1 MAVQVIRGLKRK
13 IGADAHRQ
21 RTNHRIAD
29 VEVIVQVARRDAPN
43 DTVIRI
49 IGGKLGHPRLEGAA
63 HLHAGEDAVDTVLIA
78 SLHPFQMRQDAL
90 LLAHTFFGLQH
101 GDFMV
106 AGVSLYP
113 SSILRSSLRQDL
125 RRNRILTMQVA
136 EEMHDVFGTGEQ
148 GHVPLD
154 DDAIETVI
162 YKHQET
168 CKKLREGFH
177 RSPPRIFWSDN
188 QNHPSWR
195 PVESTE
201 HTLSALRCSLLGF
214 QGRSPWLYLAAPGAI
229 TRSLTPTPVTEPH
242 GSVSEKVARHS
253 PLLAMGRA

>member
-1 MAVQVIRGLKRK
+1 MVGRLQCLGVRDRQERVVVLAERHSLTAEFDLHEVMAVQVIRGLKRK

-43 DTVIRI
+43 DAVIRI
-49 IGGKLGHPRLEGAA
+49 ICGKLGHPRLEGAA

-78 SLHPFQMRQDAL
+78 PLHPLQMRQDAL
-90 LLAHTFFGLQH
+90 LLAHTFLGLQH

-113 SSILRSSLRQDL
+113 SSILRRSLRQNM
-125 RRNRILTMQVA
+125 RCNRILTMQVA
-136 EEMHDVFGTGEQ
+136 EKMHDVFGAGEQ

-162 YKHQET
+162 YKNQET
-168 CKKLREGFH
+168 CKKLRQGFH

-201 HTLSALRCSLLGF
+201 HPSPCVAMLSWDFKGAALG
-214 QGRSPWLYLAAPGAI
+214 YL
-229 TRSLTPTPVTEPH
+229 
-242 GSVSEKVARHS
+242 
-253 PLLAMGRA
+253 